1 MNLDDE
7 MNFEDEGNK
16 KGKNKGK
23 TNGNNNGN
31 NNAGKKK
38 EKMMM
43 GDRDEKKNKRK
54 GVGVEGM
61 IGNAVEEESG
71 QNKKQKSEP
80 IRCRCH
86 QNHQLSKEGNDNHQ
100 PINNTTHH
108 GVNTNSSV
116 DGTNVFCEICTP
128 HQP

>member
-1 MNLDDE
+1 

-86 QNHQLSKEGNDNHQ
+86 QNHHCYLCQHRLFYPLLIPFHPVHEL
-100 PINNTTHH
+100 
-108 GVNTNSSV
+108 VVVV
-116 DGTNVFCEICTP
+116 DR
-128 HQP
+128 